1 MQTNKSH
8 ILRETTAIGGH
19 KWIYEDLLRRLADAD
34 IATSAQHLGLAIN
47 DAEEVDVPFLGAT
60 YLISKRGAR
69 RTDGKRPS
77 YATGSALIHYILKG
91 SSSRPNGQFV
101 TLSELAGP
109 LFKQGSFSHSALEQP
124 IIRRFQGRI
133 LELLSK
139 AAVLGGYQGGEAG
152 LGGVSLTIDLLPHIP
167 LQLIFYDRDEEFPA
181 RATLLFSLNATEL
194 IDFEVLA
201 VLVTV
206 FVQSLTG
213 MNCKENL

>member
-1 MQTNKSH
+1 LKESK
-8 ILRETTAIGGH
+8 AIGGH
-19 KWIYEDLLRRLADAD
+19 KWIYEDLLKRLADAD

-60 YLISKRGAR
+60 YLISKKGAR

-77 YATGSALIHYILKG
+77 YAAGSALIHYILKG
-91 SSSRPNGQFV
+91 SRSRPNGQFV

-109 LFKQGSFSHSALEQP
+109 LFKNGSYSHSAIEQP
-124 IIRRFQGRI
+124 IIKRFQGCI

-152 LGGVSLTIDLLPHIP
+152 LGGVSLIFVLLPHIP

-206 FVQSLTG
+206 FVQSLTE

>member
-1 MQTNKSH
+1 LVCPGTLNLQTNKNH

-47 DAEEVDVPFLGAT
+47 DAEEVNVPFLGAT

-69 RTDGKRPS
+69 RTDGKGPS

-91 SSSRPNGQFV
+91 SRSRPNGQIV

-109 LFKQGSFSHSALEQP
+109 LFKQGSFSQSALEQP
-124 IIRRFQGRI
+124 IIKQYQGRVI
-133 LELLSK
+133 ELFSK

-152 LGGVSLTIDLLPHIP
+152 LGGVSLMFDLLLHIP
-167 LQLIFYDRDEEFPA
+167 L
-181 RATLLFSLNATEL
+181 LLFTTL
-194 IDFEVLA
+194 F
-201 VLVTV
+201 
-206 FVQSLTG
+206 
-213 MNCKENL
+213 